1 MNTRRVLVVSSNLLF
16 LDAIRRIIK
25 HPGIEIVGTF
35 PNQNTDL
42 IEQLE
47 ALKPD
52 IVIWEGE
59 PQEIETKAIQILEK
73 THQKIRIINLNSV
86 NNAVNIYAADL
97 GTLNSPDELLQM
109 ILKE

>member
-1 MNTRRVLVVSSNLLF
+1 MNTRRVLVVSSNSLF
-16 LDAIRRIIK
+16 LDAIRMIIR
-25 HPGIEIVGTF
+25 HPGIEIVGSI
-35 PNQNTDL
+35 PNQNSNL

-52 IVIWEGE
+52 IMIWEGE

-73 THQKIRIINLNSV
+73 THQKIRIINLNSE
-86 NNAVNIYAADL
+86 NNAVNIYAADP
-97 GTLNSPDELLQM
+97 GTLNSTDELLQM

>member
-1 MNTRRVLVVSSNLLF
+1 MNTRRVLVVSSNSLF
-16 LDAIRRIIK
+16 LDAIRMIIR
-25 HPGIEIVGTF
+25 HPGIEIVGSI
-35 PNQNTDL
+35 PNQNSNL

-52 IVIWEGE
+52 IMIWEGE

-73 THQKIRIINLNSV
+73 THQKIRIINLNSE

>member
-1 MNTRRVLVVSSNLLF
+1 MI
-16 LDAIRRIIK
+16 IR
-25 HPGIEIVGTF
+25 HPGIEIVGSI
-35 PNQNTDL
+35 PNQNSNL

-52 IVIWEGE
+52 IMIWEGE

-73 THQKIRIINLNSV
+73 THQKIRIINLNSE